1 MTSNA
6 SPRDS
11 DKDAETIE
19 LLIKRF
25 HEQAHGYATSK
36 AEDDGGFLS
45 VNHTYQAPDGS
56 LFRVQ
61 KVVPLWPKA
70 LRSQVIFEALSDEAT
85 FVLPLSKW
93 LEQGFKA
100 VLNELDVHSF
110 RDAVASQ
117 IKTSEDV
124 HSIIIGA
131 RRQLGIND
139 AAEHHVPLSL
149 VPALI
154 DMVSSRLEGH
164 RQTIFNAA
172 AECLRSID

>member
-154 DMVSSRLEGH
+154 DMLYSRLEVLFSN
-164 RQTIFNAA
+164 IWNILLY
-172 AECLRSID
+172 CLRSID